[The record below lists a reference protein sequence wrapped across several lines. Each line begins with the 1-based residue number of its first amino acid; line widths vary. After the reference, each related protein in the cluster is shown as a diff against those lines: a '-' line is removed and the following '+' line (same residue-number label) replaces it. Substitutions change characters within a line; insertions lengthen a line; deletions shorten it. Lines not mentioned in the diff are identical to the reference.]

1 MSGIDNFT
9 ELKCWQEAR
18 TLVNSIYSTTKDISF
33 KREYDLVRQL
43 RRAAVSGMTNIAEGF
58 ARFNRKEFYNFLNI
72 AQASIAEV
80 VSLLYICL
88 DQNMVS
94 QKEFS
99 TISTKCEL
107 TRKSILNLMKYLS
120 SSKAEQLNKAYS
132 IKESL
137 VDYNNYKI
145 PENYKAD

>member
-1 MSGIDNFT
+1 MSGIDKFT

-18 TLVNSIYSTTKDISF
+18 TLVNSVYSTTKDISF

-58 ARFNRKEFYNFLNI
+58 ARFNRKEFYHFLNI
-72 AQASIAEV
+72 AQSSIAEV

-88 DQNMVS
+88 DQNMTL
-94 QKEFS
+94 QKDFS

-120 SSKAEQLNKAYS
+120 SSKAEQLDKTYS
-132 IKESL
+132 IKEPTIGPN
-137 VDYNNYKI
+137 DFKI
-145 PENYKAD
+145 PDNYKAD